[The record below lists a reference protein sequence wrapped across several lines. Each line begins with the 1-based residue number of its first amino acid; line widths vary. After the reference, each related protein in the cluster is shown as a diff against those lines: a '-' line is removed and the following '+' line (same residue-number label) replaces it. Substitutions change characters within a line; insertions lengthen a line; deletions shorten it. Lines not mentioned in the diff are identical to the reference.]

1 LTIIKS
7 IINKGGET
15 MTQVKIEATGHLG
28 DYSAEFNIV
37 QGREWEGLGQMIQSF
52 LQYIIQGI
60 RVIEEED

>member
-1 LTIIKS
+1 
-7 IINKGGET
+7 